1 MNRRLILTTFAFL
14 IPLCAFAQK
23 SAPKFGKVSKAE
35 VEMSSYE
42 KEPEAEAL
50 YIYDKKDVFYLN
62 DFSFSYD
69 VYVRI
74 KIFSKEALDLGNV
87 EIPYMSYGDSSE
99 SIKGLDA
106 NTYNMVDGAVV
117 KTPMSKKNVFTD
129 KVSDHL

>member
-50 YIYDKKDVFYLN
+50 ISTIRKMYFI
-62 DFSFSYD
+62 
-69 VYVRI
+69 
-74 KIFSKEALDLGNV
+74 
-87 EIPYMSYGDSSE
+87 
-99 SIKGLDA
+99 
-106 NTYNMVDGAVV
+106 
-117 KTPMSKKNVFTD
+117 
-129 KVSDHL
+129 